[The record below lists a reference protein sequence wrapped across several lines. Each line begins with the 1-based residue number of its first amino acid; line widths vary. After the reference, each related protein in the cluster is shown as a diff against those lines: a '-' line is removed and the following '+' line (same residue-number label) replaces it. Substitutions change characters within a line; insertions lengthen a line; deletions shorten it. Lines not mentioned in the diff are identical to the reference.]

1 MPDRIVTIAR
11 VSTSIPLLSRAD
23 ISVADYHCS
32 RNSVVACSTA
42 VHFRAVQK
50 QIGAMSSRIGL
61 LLDAHG
67 ESQYSFRQ
75 FAAVPIG
82 CTEHSVT
89 HPWPGGSFGKISSDI
104 SPVTH

>member
-23 ISVADYHCS
+23 ISVADYHRS
-32 RNSVVACSTA
+32 RNSVVHVRRRSTSRRKKA
-42 VHFRAVQK
+42 D
-50 QIGAMSSRIGL
+50 GAMSSRIGL

-67 ESQYSFRQ
+67 ESQHSFRQ

-89 HPWPGGSFGKISSDI
+89 HPRAGGRFGKISSDI

>member
-23 ISVADYHCS
+23 ISGCRLPLLKKFS
-32 RNSVVACSTA
+32 GACSTA
-42 VHFRAVQK
+42 VHFAPQK

-67 ESQYSFRQ
+67 ESQHSFRQ

-89 HPWPGGSFGKISSDI
+89 HPWARGRFGKISSDI